1 MIPLKDN
8 IRTRRPPFVNYGLI
22 AITTIVFLIQVSRPE
37 EPLVEQLG
45 MIPARVLDPDASI
58 SIPEIRVHPF
68 FGAREFQRPAAES
81 MVPAWLTL
89 LTCVFLH
96 GGWLH
101 FLGNMWFLHIFGDN
115 VEDRFGHV
123 GFFIFYLAAGVAA
136 SATHL
141 LTNSGSE
148 VPTIGASGAIAGVMG
163 AYLVLFPHALVL
175 TLIDL
180 LLLRYHRAP
189 CDLLPRG
196 LVPPPVLPGHDGD
209 PRCRRERSGL
219 VGAHRRFRR
228 RSRGRPRAPRDPHR
242 RHPKPGSD
250 HELAP
255 AGAPPPVAGLSIS
268 PFPALR
274 ERLSLTEVQ
283 HRDKLVPSARERRSE
298 GGPT

>member
-175 TLIDL
+175 TLIPIFFFFDIIALPAIFFLGVWFL
-180 LLLRYHRAP
+180 LQFFQGTMAIRDVAA
-189 CDLLPRG
+189 
-196 LVPPPVLPGHDGD
+196 
-209 PRCRRERSGL
+209 SGVAWWAHIGGFV
-219 VGAHRRFRR
+219 VGAAVALALRATHIVDTRNPDRITSWRR
-228 RSRGRPRAPRDPHR
+228 PAR
-242 RHPKPGSD
+242 RHQWPG
-250 HELAP
+250 
-255 AGAPPPVAGLSIS
+255 
-268 PFPALR
+268 
-274 ERLSLTEVQ
+274 
-283 HRDKLVPSARERRSE
+283 
-298 GGPT
+298 